1 MSQKVIA
8 VATSAGSA
16 GKTTVATHCL
26 HPRLENPRMLA
37 VDTANITAAHFG
49 ITTEVFGGNEFNRLF
64 AEIMND
70 TESDIVIDVGGSKE
84 GIEFIS
90 GMRQAKGQT
99 EISHFLVPAMPE
111 FKDQD
116 AAMKT
121 IQLLLNQ
128 NVDPQKIKVVF
139 MKYVRNVS
147 DEFDHLLNGMTFK
160 GIPVDL
166 RASIEV
172 TPLFDLLSAHGVSLS
187 TMLADKTDYKA
198 KMLTFPK
205 GAPERDQCIDMRI
218 AQGSAEEV
226 DRNLQQV
233 FDALFPSEKLALK
246 KGKG

>member
-8 VATSAGSA
+8 ITSTAGSV
-16 GKTTVATHCL
+16 GKTVLAAHCFF
-26 HPRLENPRMLA
+26 PRMANPRVLA

-49 ITTEVFGGNEFNRLF
+49 IKTEIFGGNEFNRLF
-64 AEIMND
+64 AEIMDD
-70 TESDIVIDVGGSKE
+70 TESDMIIDVGGSKE
-84 GIEFIS
+84 GVEFIS
-90 GMRQAKGQT
+90 GMRQTKGQT
-99 EISHFLVPAMPE
+99 EITHFVVPVMPE

-121 IQLLLNQ
+121 IELLLNQ
-128 NVDPQKIKVVF
+128 KVDPTKIKVVF
-139 MKYVRNVS
+139 MKYVRNVN
-147 DEFDHLLNGMTFK
+147 DEFDHVLNGMAFK
-160 GIPVDL
+160 GVPIDL
-166 RASIEV
+166 KASIEV
-172 TPLFDLLSAHGVSLS
+172 TPLFDILSTHGVSLA

-226 DRNLQQV
+226 DGNLQQV